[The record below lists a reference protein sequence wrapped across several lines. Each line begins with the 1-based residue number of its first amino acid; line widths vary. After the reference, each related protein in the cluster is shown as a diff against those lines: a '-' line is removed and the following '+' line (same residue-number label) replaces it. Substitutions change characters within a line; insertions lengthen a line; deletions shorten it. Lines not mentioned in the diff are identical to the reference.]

1 MYTYVAY
8 FCFNEVIA
16 FLKMDVNAL
25 MKTMFI
31 DTRSLKTS
39 FFKVKVGSSILIVFL
54 LATLSTAIQNTTVE
68 STFAAEIYTTDPTV
82 YPSTTTAKVTSD
94 ARNDAFSGD
103 FATLSLENTTVTSTF
118 AAAIYTTDPAVY
130 PSTTTAKMTSE
141 NTTVTS
147 TFAAEIYTTDPT
159 VYPSTTTTKLT
170 SDARND
176 AFSGDFATL
185 SLENATVTSTFAAA
199 IYTTDPTVYPSTT
212 TAKVTS
218 ASCVDV
224 ICDGCSNCVYDK
236 AKICVCKCIS
246 GYKQNT
252 LGQCEAVLCPEEM
265 LNYPNTPGIVVTFPF
280 TQAGYSNASVDTCPD
295 KTSND
300 GLPYGSRVCTLSGLW
315 LAPNWLSSCD
325 TNAQSYIG
333 LTFNTTE
340 ERQVAADDL
349 NIITSDPSSL
359 NADDIT
365 TTVQALDNVMDAEN
379 LDKNTSSSVVATI
392 GNLLGVSEKELQQ
405 SGQAV
410 NLMQTLDSVG
420 EKVELNAG
428 EEFQTV
434 SSTVAIGV
442 VQGNST
448 GFNSGIGYK
457 FYSLSTPT
465 ELGFRS
471 DQLGTFYSSKPDEQ
485 ASSYIVLPFE
495 VLMQRNRTSFYA
507 FLDDKLFRAST
518 ATGTYSGNDYI
529 GSEVILSA
537 SVVNATKAQNLETPV
552 VLKFTFT
559 PNACNLTNVERMC
572 AFWNEN
578 ENGFWSSEGLIQQNI
593 TNETAECHFNHLT
606 DFATLF
612 STTSISLPGSDL
624 ITIVGSSISAAC
636 LILLVIIFTFSRKL
650 KAGKKFR
657 SAFLLV
663 NLGIALLIFNVSMIV
678 SEQPSVQKSGCEVI
692 AVFIH
697 FSLLASLAW
706 MMVEGV
712 VIYINVVH
720 GIYARVHVTDRKMI
734 TSSLLWGWLM
744 PLIFVAVVAG
754 VDMDN
759 YSREDAEYFT
769 YSKIRLC
776 WLRQDLVVFLV
787 VIPAALILGIN
798 LILYIS
804 ILTFI
809 LFRPRPRSSNR
820 KSDVCKN
827 VVLSVTLF
835 VTVGGT
841 WLFGFAIPGT
851 RTYDENA
858 SNIFA
863 YIFTISN
870 ALQGFFL
877 FVLYVVRQ
885 HFTVDIFKQVI
896 NKTFYPIS
904 KYPKRNDDHFSG
916 TEKQQKASH
925 INDGIDLQCKLTD
938 FAYRDTYNK

>member
-25 MKTMFI
+25 MQTMFI
-31 DTRSLKTS
+31 DTRSSKTS

-54 LATLSTAIQNTTVE
+54 LATLSTAIQNTTDESTFAAATYTTDPTVFPSTTTAKMTSDARNDAFSGDFATSSLENTTVESTFSAAIYTTDATIYPSTTTAKMTSENTTVE

-82 YPSTTTAKVTSD
+82 GLSTTT
-94 ARNDAFSGD
+94 
-103 FATLSLENTTVTSTF
+103 
-118 AAAIYTTDPAVY
+118 P
-130 PSTTTAKMTSE
+130 KM
-141 NTTVTS
+141 
-147 TFAAEIYTTDPT
+147 
-159 VYPSTTTTKLT
+159 
-170 SDARND
+170 
-176 AFSGDFATL
+176 
-185 SLENATVTSTFAAA
+185 
-199 IYTTDPTVYPSTT
+199 
-212 TAKVTS
+212 TS

-224 ICDGCSNCVYDK
+224 ICDGCSNCVYDTTK
-236 AKICVCKCIS
+236 ECVCKCIS

-252 LGQCEAVLCPEEM
+252 LGRCEAVLCPEEM

-325 TNAQSYIG
+325 ANAQSYIG
-333 LTFNTTE
+333 ITFNTTE

-392 GNLLGVSEKELQQ
+392 GNLLGVSEEDLQK

-448 GFNSGIGYK
+448 EFNSGIGYK

-495 VLMQRNRTSFYA
+495 VLMQSEANRTSFYA

-537 SVVNATKAQNLETPV
+537 SVVNATKAQNLGTPV

-578 ENGFWSSEGLIQQNI
+578 ENGFWSSEGLVHQNI

-624 ITIVGSSISAAC
+624 ITIVGSSISAVC
-636 LILLVIIFTFSRKL
+636 LILLVIIFTFNRKL

-759 YSREDAEYFT
+759 YSREDAE
-769 YSKIRLC
+769 C

-858 SNIFA
+858 SIIFA

>member
-25 MKTMFI
+25 MQTMFI
-31 DTRSLKTS
+31 DTRSSKTS

-82 YPSTTTAKVTSD
+82 GLSTTT
-94 ARNDAFSGD
+94 
-103 FATLSLENTTVTSTF
+103 
-118 AAAIYTTDPAVY
+118 P
-130 PSTTTAKMTSE
+130 KM
-141 NTTVTS
+141 
-147 TFAAEIYTTDPT
+147 
-159 VYPSTTTTKLT
+159 
-170 SDARND
+170 
-176 AFSGDFATL
+176 
-185 SLENATVTSTFAAA
+185 
-199 IYTTDPTVYPSTT
+199 
-212 TAKVTS
+212 TS

-224 ICDGCSNCVYDK
+224 ICDGCSNCVYDTTK
-236 AKICVCKCIS
+236 ECVCKCIS

-252 LGQCEAVLCPEEM
+252 LGRCEAVLCPEEM

-325 TNAQSYIG
+325 ANAQSYIG
-333 LTFNTTE
+333 ITFNTTE

-392 GNLLGVSEKELQQ
+392 GNLLGVSEEDLQK

-448 GFNSGIGYK
+448 EFNSGIGYK

-495 VLMQRNRTSFYA
+495 VLMQTNRTSFYA

-537 SVVNATKAQNLETPV
+537 SVVNATKAQNLGTPV

-578 ENGFWSSEGLIQQNI
+578 ENGFWSSEGLVHQNI

-624 ITIVGSSISAAC
+624 ITIVGSSISAVC
-636 LILLVIIFTFSRKL
+636 LILLVIIFTFNRKL

-759 YSREDAEYFT
+759 YSREDAE
-769 YSKIRLC
+769 C

-809 LFRPRPRSSNR
+809 LFRPRPRSS
-820 KSDVCKN
+820 VMMI
-827 VVLSVTLF
+827 F
-835 VTVGGT
+835 VYST
-841 WLFGFAIPGT
+841 
-851 RTYDENA
+851 
-858 SNIFA
+858 
-863 YIFTISN
+863 
-870 ALQGFFL
+870 
-877 FVLYVVRQ
+877 
-885 HFTVDIFKQVI
+885 
-896 NKTFYPIS
+896 
-904 KYPKRNDDHFSG
+904 
-916 TEKQQKASH
+916 
-925 INDGIDLQCKLTD
+925 
-938 FAYRDTYNK
+938 